1 MLNEQSILEIF
12 ITRITYIFHGFLLNF
27 SFFQSRLCRYDM
39 NDNKRNCIVKISILN
54 LSLQEINLKPEP
66 KTSSMLPGIKI
77 IYTFKGFL
85 MQYVRYEFYPELCN
99 DKFTKKRVS
108 RKKLPL
114 KSGDTEL
121 SKNASWQSLAIWL
134 LLHHAMFTARKRSWG
149 KVMFLQLSVHRG
161 GGLPPRGSA

>member
-1 MLNEQSILEIF
+1 MSNEQSILEIF

-39 NDNKRNCIVKISILN
+39 NDNKRKIVKISILN

-121 SKNASWQSLAIWL
+121 SKNASWQSLANWL